1 MKTLIV
7 YYSLEGNT
15 KWAAETLAA
24 ALGADTLRL
33 VPVAAYPDS
42 GFKKFLFGGKS
53 AVMKQTPELE
63 PYEVDMAQYARV
75 ILATPVWAGTLAPP
89 LRSFIRRE
97 DLAGKEL
104 ALVASSMGGSPG
116 KTFEHLKALLGVTG
130 DVPTLSLR
138 DPRSRP
144 SQANEEALA
153 AFCEKLTAGTGR

>member
-15 KWAAETLAA
+15 QWAAEQIAA
-24 ALGADTLRL
+24 RLGADTLRL
-33 VPVAAYPDS
+33 VPKAAYPDK

-53 AVMKQTPELE
+53 AVMKEAPELE
-63 PYEVDMAQYARV
+63 SYEVDITQYEQIV
-75 ILATPVWAGTLAPP
+75 LATPVWAGTLTPP
-89 LRSFIRRE
+89 LRSFIQRE
-97 DLAGKEL
+97 DLSGKQF

-138 DPRSRP
+138 YPKSHP
-144 SQANEEALA
+144 SQANEDALA
-153 AFCEKLTAGTGR
+153 AFCDKLA